1 LTVHYHSMRDG
12 QEDQVVKLIQTL
24 IEEYGADFESVLTAD
39 TLRAS
44 RGFLNVEVAEKD
56 GVIIGLCTWVMTFS
70 TWRGM
75 KGIYLNDHF
84 VLAKHKNSEV
94 AYNLMWHAA
103 RNGASQG
110 ARFIRTEV
118 DISEEAIDTIY
129 EEVGFYN
136 QVRHSLRFMEPREF
150 DKLVAAPQRGI
161 KAA

>member
-12 QEDQVVKLIQTL
+12 QEDQVVKLIHQL
-24 IEEYGADFESVLTAD
+24 IEEYGADFQSVLTAE
-39 TLRAS
+39 TLRAGS
-44 RGFLNVEVAEKD
+44 GFLNVEVAEKD
-56 GVIIGLCTWVMTFS
+56 GDIIGLCTWVMTFS

-94 AYNLMWHAA
+94 AYNLLQHAA

-118 DISEEAIDTIY
+118 DISEEAMSAIY
-129 EEVGFYN
+129 EQVGFWT
-136 QVRHSLRFMEPREF
+136 QVRHTLQFLEPREF
-150 DKLVAAPQRGI
+150 DKLVSAPQRGA